1 MLHVAGMRLEEVR
14 PQHEALAG
22 LCGLAQPRDH
32 ARDDAGRGDV
42 LVGIGD
48 ALGAV
53 VGPFAKALGDARSAV
68 KKKWRKDSDGVQTRG
83 RQRLEKVW
91 LLGSRFE

>member
-1 MLHVAGMRLEEVR
+1 MRLEEVR

-22 LCGLAQPRDH
+22 LRGLAQARDH
-32 ARDDAGRGDV
+32 ARDDARRGDV

-53 VGPFAKALGDARSAV
+53 VGPFGKALGDAPIGGEEEV
-68 KKKWRKDSDGVQTRG
+68 RKDPDGAQTRG
-83 RQRLEKVW
+83 RQRLEEGVVA
-91 LLGSRFE
+91 GQQIRVVE